1 MKFDK
6 FQLELLKQRYLF
18 PGETPA
24 GMFKRVSK
32 VIQVPES
39 ESLMNAGLF
48 LPNSPTLMNAGRPG
62 MGQLSACFVL
72 PVEDSIDSIYD
83 TLKHTAKIHKSGGG
97 TGFNFSKLRPR
108 GDVVST
114 TKGVASGPVSFLRV
128 YDVGTEVVKQGGL
141 RRGANMGM
149 LRVDHP
155 DIREFLVCKTEEG
168 HIRNFNISVSV
179 TDEFM
184 QAVNNEQDYALINP
198 RNGEEW
204 ASESACEIWDLM
216 VHQSW
221 SNGEPGFFF
230 VDTVNKVN
238 PHPELGMLETC
249 NPCVS
254 GDTLILTDKGYFPI
268 RDLVGLPVN
277 VWNGE
282 EFSQVVPRITGKDQ
296 PMLKITFS
304 NGHILRCTYN
314 HMFYL
319 KDGEKIE
326 AIRLQ
331 VGNKLQKWNLPNR
344 DASRF
349 IEVTGIEFDGVDDTV
364 YCFTEPKRHR
374 GCFNGIVTGQC
385 GETPLLPYESCVLGS
400 INLSEH
406 VVEGGFDWEQLEN
419 TVRVGVEFLN
429 GVIQHN
435 QYPLPEIERA
445 TKRTNKIG
453 LGVMGWADALIKLG
467 IRYDDQEAIKMARRV
482 MRYIQ
487 THAHDQSGGRN
498 YTVTTIA
505 PTGSISLIAGCSGG
519 IEPIFA
525 TTETRNQAGMT
536 YVRKHPLL
544 GLYDEDLFVTAH
556 DVPWEM
562 HIAHQAAFQEYT
574 DNAISK
580 TINMPNSAT
589 EQEVGAAIRAAYVRD
604 CKGLTLYRDNSREE
618 QVIAKE
624 CKRCAL

>member
-238 PHPELGMLETC
+238 PHPELGTLETC
-249 NPCVS
+249 NP
-254 GDTLILTDKGYFPI
+254 
-268 RDLVGLPVN
+268 
-277 VWNGE
+277 
-282 EFSQVVPRITGKDQ
+282 
-296 PMLKITFS
+296 
-304 NGHILRCTYN
+304 
-314 HMFYL
+314 
-319 KDGEKIE
+319 
-326 AIRLQ
+326 
-331 VGNKLQKWNLPNR
+331 
-344 DASRF
+344 
-349 IEVTGIEFDGVDDTV
+349 
-364 YCFTEPKRHR
+364 
-374 GCFNGIVTGQC
+374 C

-400 INLSEH
+400 VNLANH
-406 VVEGGFDWEQLEN
+406 VLDDGSDYDWEQLEN